1 MLRTCLL
8 VALVVVIVVVRRS
21 DTAILGNNL
30 MSEIAKAPS
39 LSLGLGSSGSGA
51 GLTTKTN
58 KPSVVG
64 TTKSSS
70 QNNVNPIVAVVSNN
84 FCYK

>member
-8 VALVVVIVVVRRS
+8 VALVVVGRRS
-21 DTAILGNNL
+21 DTAVLGNSL
-30 MSEIAKAPS
+30 ISEIVKAPS
-39 LSLGLGSSGSGA
+39 LSLGLGSSGSAA

-64 TTKSSS
+64 PTKTSS
-70 QNNVNPIVAVVSNN
+70 QNNVNPIVGVVSNN